1 MQNIPLIESILKYKK
16 EKRITFSMPGHL
28 GGRGFDTEYG
38 KLLYSD
44 PFSFDLTESEAL
56 DNLHN
61 PKSSIKYALDKLR
74 DYYKSYK
81 SYFILNGTSS
91 SNLIAGFSCFN
102 ENDEILIER
111 NSHISIYN
119 LIKLRKLKPI
129 YIIRENHEK
138 YGVYLSIDCK
148 ELKDK
153 IDENPNIKGIFLTYP
168 TYFGS
173 VSDIQDV
180 IVYAKSKGI
189 YVIIDSAHGT
199 HFGIHPLLP
208 KHAVSLGAD
217 IVSMSPHKTIPS
229 LGQTSFLHLNN
240 KELEKKVDMYF
251 RIFATTSPSYLMM
264 GTMDYGRYFIEK
276 DGYNYY
282 NKTIKMCLDLKG
294 QINNTLDKIKI
305 IEDEKD
311 FKIDPTRINIF
322 SKFISG
328 EEIAEFLF
336 DQGIVGEM
344 AVGNV
349 YTLIMNP
356 FNKKEEYEQL
366 YLLLKSLDAKIKG
379 ESKEDIIKLPSIS
392 RKYFELYETID
403 KEHEYL
409 ELELSENKIC
419 GKSISIYPPG
429 VPIIVEGEV
438 YTKKII
444 EFIIENKNK
453 DIHGLIDGKICTLK
467 L

>member
-1 MQNIPLIESILKYKK
+1 MQNVPLIEAILKYKK
-16 EKRITFSMPGHL
+16 QQKITFSMPGHL
-28 GGRGFDTEYG
+28 EGRGFDTEYG
-38 KLLYSD
+38 KSLYSD
-44 PFSFDLTESEAL
+44 PFSFDLTESDIL

-61 PKSSIKYALDKLR
+61 PKSSIKHALEKLR
-74 DYYKSYK
+74 NYYKSYR
-81 SYFILNGTSS
+81 SYFILNGTSC

-119 LIKLRKLKPI
+119 LVKLRKLKPT

-138 YGVYLSIDCK
+138 YGICLSINCK
-148 ELKDK
+148 DLKYK

-180 IVYAKSKGI
+180 IVYARSKGI

-208 KHAVSLGAD
+208 KHAVSLEAD

-229 LGQTSFLHLNN
+229 LGQASFLHLNN
-240 KELEKKVDMYF
+240 RELEKKVDMYF
-251 RIFATTSPSYLMM
+251 NIFTTTSPSYLIMS
-264 GTMDYGRYFIEK
+264 TMDYGRYFIEK

-282 NKTIKMCLDLKG
+282 NKTIKMCLNFKS

-305 IEDEKD
+305 IEDEED
-311 FKIDPTRINIF
+311 FKIDPTRINIY
-322 SKFISG
+322 SEFISG
-328 EEIAEFLF
+328 EEIAEFLY
-336 DQGIVGEM
+336 DHGIVGEM
-344 AVGNV
+344 AAQNV
-349 YTLIMNP
+349 YTLIMSP
-356 FNKKEEYEQL
+356 FNKEEEYEQL
-366 YLLLKSLDAKIKG
+366 YLCLKRMNDVIKVST
-379 ESKEDIIKLPSIS
+379 EKDIIRLPAIPQ
-392 RKYFELYETID
+392 KYFEIYETID
-403 KEHEYL
+403 RENEYL
-409 ELELSENKIC
+409 ELDFSENKIC

-438 YTKKII
+438 YTKEII
-444 EFIIENKNK
+444 DFIVLNKNK
-453 DIHGLIDGKICTLK
+453 DIHGLIDGKVCTLK